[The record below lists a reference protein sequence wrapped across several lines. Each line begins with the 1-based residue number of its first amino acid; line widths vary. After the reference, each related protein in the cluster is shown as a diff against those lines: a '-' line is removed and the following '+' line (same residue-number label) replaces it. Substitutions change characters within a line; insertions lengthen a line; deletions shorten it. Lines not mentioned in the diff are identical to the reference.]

1 MLVLVPSPRECI
13 GIDLASGALV
23 RAIVPAGSGLMPY
36 DVAAAAMAEEEVPDE
51 LVPPETV
58 ELATPARRI
67 GRLTGRRAERYLRP
81 LLHPRRTPLLG
92 FSGPA
97 VPYWS
102 LCRDRPTV
110 SIVEPRVGPDVFVSD
125 DGLRCRF
132 GWHGHLHELPLDA
145 RPCSASRLE
154 AGGLRLVVAL
164 GAPRDGYC
172 YKTVAGILPR
182 P

>member
-13 GIDLASGALV
+13 GIDLSSGALV
-23 RAIVPAGSGLMPY
+23 RALVPAGSGLMPY
-36 DVAAAAMAEEEVPDE
+36 DTAAATVLEDPLTDE

-58 ELATPARRI
+58 ELATPARRL

-97 VPYWS
+97 IPYWS
-102 LCRDRPTV
+102 VGRDRPTV
-110 SIVEPRVGPDVFVSD
+110 SIVEPRVGPDVVLSD
-125 DGLRCRF
+125 GGFRCRF
-132 GWHGHLHELPLDA
+132 AWHGHRHELPLDA
-145 RPCSASRLE
+145 DPRSTSRLG

>member
-1 MLVLVPSPRECI
+1 MLVLVPSPSECI
-13 GIDLASGALV
+13 GIDLSSGALV
-23 RAIVPAGSGLMPY
+23 RAVVPAGSGLMPY
-36 DVAAAAMAEEEVPDE
+36 DVASAPMAEAGFPDE
-51 LVPPETV
+51 LAPPETI
-58 ELATPARRI
+58 ELATPAKRV

-110 SIVEPRVGPDVFVSD
+110 SIVEPRVGPDVWLSER
-125 DGLRCRF
+125 GLRCRF
-132 GWHGHLHELPLDA
+132 AWHGHVHDLPLDA
-145 RPCSASRLE
+145 RPRSTSRLQ

-164 GAPRDGYC
+164 GPPRDGYC
-172 YKTVAGILPR
+172 YKSVAGILPR